1 MVPFMSNELEKIIN
15 QLLRLIFKK
24 DALDQAKS
32 IVTKMK
38 RKWLLD
44 TANHLEESLVDLG
57 AATKDRLDQTKV
69 SNEKKQVFKKEYKS
83 FILNVL

>member
-83 FILNVL
+83 FILNLL